1 MKYQELEAIQNLFSA
16 AKSLHE
22 KMGQIIK
29 YRELYRYGKE
39 TEDGRLVV
47 YHDDGFTGEEIEG
60 MSFGEIRFGSR
71 TNLSVGKNG
80 FIRYDKPKEDNS
92 FEPYLKEMFIKWLN
106 IHKDEFFDYME
117 EELMDRARAY
127 KDEALSELEEIKSKI
142 INEIR

>member
-1 MKYQELEAIQNLFSA
+1 MKYQELEAIQDLINA

-22 KMGQIIK
+22 KMEQIIK

-47 YHDDGFTGEEIEG
+47 YHEDGFTGEEIEG
-60 MSFGEIRFGSR
+60 ISFGEIRFVSK

-80 FIRYDKPKEDNS
+80 FPRHDKPKEDKS
-92 FEPYLKEMFIKWLN
+92 FEPYMKEIFIKWLN
-106 IHKDEFFDYME
+106 VNKDKLFDYME